1 MTEKAFFKPEM
12 VHFKPEKAHFKTVM
26 ARFMPDRVRFK
37 SGAVVIIPSK
47 SPFQAL
53 ENHYQ
58 AWKGPGPKQVYL
70 ISERVRLLPEK
81 VRF

>member
-37 SGAVVIIPSK
+37 SVAVVIIPSK
-47 SPFQAL
+47 SPFQACRGGYR
-53 ENHYQ
+53 E
-58 AWKGPGPKQVYL
+58 GRPGAAAPPCIL
-70 ISERVRLLPEK
+70 A
-81 VRF
+81 